1 MPNMAAQAAAVRSIS
16 LFDIESFSA
25 LGTLNVLMITT
36 DASILAETLTI
47 AGLLI
52 MVNLGAA
59 E

>member
-1 MPNMAAQAAAVRSIS
+1 M
-16 LFDIESFSA
+16 FDIESFSA
-25 LGTLNVLMITT
+25 LGTLNVFMITT

>member
-1 MPNMAAQAAAVRSIS
+1 
-16 LFDIESFSA
+16 
-25 LGTLNVLMITT
+25 MITT